1 MLNIW
6 KLLQIVFNASKLEK
20 MGVTV
25 VWLREVF
32 CEVFALVKRLI
43 TNWLMFNSS
52 LPRFLF
58 SLICGK
64 EHLKDFCL
72 VYNFNFVCYNLGGG
86 EQSRIILAE
95 RRENGRLGPLWA
107 VCFLSAE
114 QMPGR
119 PASLLCQSQAIRANG
134 STCLYVG
141 RVWGF
146 LFSGTGLFL
155 FPGSWKT
162 PGLENALYSESG
174 RQTGPGTP
182 ICHPHPARGSDA
194 LPRWSLDSICKEE
207 HLERDELC
215 VRVWLGGCCPPSPCE
230 GPERG
235 TEAFLCTCGPPHGA
249 HPQRGEHWYFAG
261 CLGAPR
267 LEMASS
273 TARGTAVRLAGL
285 QLEALWGGPG
295 RAHPLQGGPPT
306 SHACCHPHRGWF
318 PSLGDADKMGYSF
331 ILRFLASGVRAP
343 NFNLLK
349 LNSGH
354 GVPTT

>member
-6 KLLQIVFNASKLEK
+6 KLLQIVFNASNLEK

-25 VWLREVF
+25 VWLWEVF

-43 TNWLMFNSS
+43 TNCLMFNSS

-72 VYNFNFVCYNLGGG
+72 VYNFNFVCYNLGG

-141 RVWGF
+141 RVRVSVLRDWA
-146 LFSGTGLFL
+146 LPVSRQ
-155 FPGSWKT
+155 
-162 PGLENALYSESG
+162 LENSRPWKRSLFWVWQA
-174 RQTGPGTP
+174 
-182 ICHPHPARGSDA
+182 A
-194 LPRWSLDSICKEE
+194 WS
-207 HLERDELC
+207 
-215 VRVWLGGCCPPSPCE
+215 W
-230 GPERG
+230 
-235 TEAFLCTCGPPHGA
+235 
-249 HPQRGEHWYFAG
+249 
-261 CLGAPR
+261 
-267 LEMASS
+267 
-273 TARGTAVRLAGL
+273 
-285 QLEALWGGPG
+285 
-295 RAHPLQGGPPT
+295 
-306 SHACCHPHRGWF
+306 
-318 PSLGDADKMGYSF
+318 DADSPPPPRQGF
-331 ILRFLASGVRAP
+331 RRFAEVEFGQYL
-343 NFNLLK
+343 
-349 LNSGH
+349 
-354 GVPTT
+354 